1 MRLPTTTSKILSTT
15 YFKQQPKN
23 FRTIGTTNENSR
35 GFTPIGQ
42 EAPISDP
49 FVKFYKYAQG
59 YHGNSP
65 PRVLITGGLGQLG
78 RSLAAIMKYM
88 YGKDSVILSDICKRP
103 SGFEHLS
110 PFCYVNILDRNSIE
124 EAIVNNNIDTL
135 IHFSALLSAVGE
147 NNVPL
152 AISVNGRG
160 VENVLEVSKAHNLK
174 LFIPSTIGAFGPTTT
189 RDGTPDLTIQRPR
202 TIYGVTKVYAE
213 LLGEYYHEKYGVD
226 FRSLRFPGII
236 STVEPGGGT
245 TDYAIKIY
253 YDALLNGKHICYLKP
268 DTQLPMMYDTDCM
281 TSVVQMLHTP
291 SENLSLRTYNVTG
304 FSFTPE
310 EIAQSIRKRIPSFEI
325 EYNICPIRQKI
336 ADSWPRSLDDSTARR
351 DWNWKP
357 EYDLEAT
364 TDIMLELLTAK
375 LLPPQQTTN
384 EPKLATM

>member
-1 MRLPTTTSKILSTT
+1 MRISTITT
-15 YFKQQPKN
+15 KQFIRPISQ
-23 FRTIGTTNENSR
+23 FRTIGTSTENPR

-49 FVKFYKYAQG
+49 FVKFYKYAQS
-59 YHGNSP
+59 YHGSSP
-65 PRVLITGGLGQLG
+65 PKVLITGGLGQLG

-110 PFCYVNILDRNSIE
+110 PFCYVNILDKSSIE
-124 EAIVNNNIDTL
+124 EAVVNNNIDTL

-268 DTQLPMMYDTDCM
+268 DTELPMMYDTDCM

-310 EIAQSIRKRIPSFEI
+310 QIAESIRKRIPNFQI

-351 DWNWKP
+351 DWAWKP

-364 TDIMLELLTAK
+364 TEIMLELLTAK
-375 LLPPQQTTN
+375 LLPPKN